1 MKRGYSASTFI
12 LVAMLLGVL
21 VWIGSKVNPPPVGG
35 HDDHDEAKAAA
46 ASQPPEPKMAPMPKN
61 IDQKSGK
68 KVLPVEAAPTSA
80 GLASAG
86 SPTAVGTPTSG
97 GAPTSGATTTMPA
110 SAKEYM
116 DKMKA
121 HMPMSSGAARKPDG
135 MDAAFWREHDMGTV
149 TPAPDPKPH

>member
-1 MKRGYSASTFI
+1 MKRGYNASTFI

-21 VWIGSKVNPPPVGG
+21 VWIGSKVNPPPAGG

-46 ASQPPEPKMAPMPKN
+46 AAKPPEPKMAPMPKN
-61 IDQKSGK
+61 INPKSGK
-68 KVLPVEAAPTSA
+68 KLLPVEAAPTSA
-80 GLASAG
+80 GLASA
-86 SPTAVGTPTSG
+86 G

-110 SAKEYM
+110 SAKEYA
-116 DKMKA
+116 DKMKS